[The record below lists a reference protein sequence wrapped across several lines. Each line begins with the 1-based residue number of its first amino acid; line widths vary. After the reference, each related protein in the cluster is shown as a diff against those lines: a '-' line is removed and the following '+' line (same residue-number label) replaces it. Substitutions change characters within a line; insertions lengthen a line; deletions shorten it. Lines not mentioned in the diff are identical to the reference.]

1 MRFIFCFYLVY
12 ASAAWGSDRSP
23 SPELTPEN
31 VVEIVA
37 KAMANNDSP
46 RPDSGI
52 ERAFQFASPSNR
64 KVTGPFWHFKTMIQQ
79 PDSAPLIN
87 HTSRVIGQPDFF
99 GDTVSIPLII
109 FSANGEVAGFLW
121 SLSKQT
127 AGAYIDSWMT
137 DSVVRV
143 PIGSKLKAL

>member
-1 MRFIFCFYLVY
+1 MQLIFCFYLVF

-52 ERAFQFASPSNR
+52 ERAFRFASPSNR
-64 KVTGPFWHFKTMIQQ
+64 EATGPFWHFKTMIQQ
-79 PDSAPLIN
+79 PAYAPLIN
-87 HTSRVIGQPDFF
+87 HTSRVIGEPEFF
-99 GDTVSIPLII
+99 GDSVSIPLII
-109 FSANGEVAGFLW
+109 FAASGEAAGFLW

>member
-1 MRFIFCFYLVY
+1 MQLIFCFYLVF
-12 ASAAWGSDRSP
+12 ASAAWGFDRSP

-52 ERAFQFASPSNR
+52 ERAFQFASPSNK
-64 KVTGPFWHFKTMIQQ
+64 KVTGPFWQFKIMVKQ
-79 PDSAPLIN
+79 PAYAPLIN
-87 HTSRVIGQPDFF
+87 HISRVIGIPKFN
-99 GDTVSIPLII
+99 GNTVAIPLMV
-109 FSANGEVAGFLW
+109 FATNGQATGFLW

-127 AGAYIDSWMT
+127 TGANLDSWMT
-137 DSVVRV
+137 DSVIRV
-143 PIGSKLKAL
+143 PVGPKLKAL